1 MEKSQYSLTST
12 LSDPTTILSSI
23 SDSGA
28 TSPNVTCALLRPKSN
43 WGFCFQN
50 SSSPLGS
57 FTPLPI
63 GPVPAPAPPHI
74 FEIKSCTVTKM
85 TSPLHLLVSFPS
97 ASSPPSTVDPASRV
111 VCSENF
117 LLVEVP
123 TRGSWLSSVFL

>member
-12 LSDPTTILSSI
+12 LSDPPTILSSI
-23 SDSGA
+23 SESGA
-28 TSPNVTCALLRPKSN
+28 TSPNVTCAFLRPKSN

-50 SSSPLGS
+50 SSTPLS
-57 FTPLPI
+57 SSTPLPI
-63 GPVPAPAPPHI
+63 GPAPAPPHI
-74 FEIKSCTVTKM
+74 FEMKSCTATKM

-117 LLVEVP
+117 LLVEV
-123 TRGSWLSSVFL
+123 